1 MNKTKQQ
8 IAFILACVLMATL
21 SNVRGQTPVREAA
34 KGSSDQRENLV
45 AQTYRQ
51 KRPAFSLLT
60 SSQAANASSFTFGV
74 SPSAA
79 GPNVTVLGS
88 GTIGRLSKWTGFTSS
103 NSFIGDSTI
112 FEDKFGKVGIGTDTP
127 ASRLTVAG
135 MIETTLG
142 GYKFPDGTVQTT
154 AALSSIFHDASLMG
168 NGTSDSPLGIANGG
182 VQTVHLANN
191 AVTAAKIAN
200 GTVVRSLNGL
210 FDNIQLAG
218 GTNITIT
225 PAGNTLTIAA
235 PNVLAGVTHD
245 ATLAGNGSTAMPL
258 RVAVPLNLTG
268 SVPFDFNALAAV
280 IRVINTAAGGFGVLA
295 DGGDS
300 NSDRGGDGVNALGGD
315 SNSSFGGVGVAGTGG
330 DSKSNFGGDGVS
342 AIGGRSSS
350 MKGGAGVVAIGG
362 DSEDNLGG
370 EGVLALG
377 GESVGGTG
385 GHGIVSVAGTGSGGT
400 ANGLAGQFNGNV
412 QVTGNL
418 SKGGGSFKIDHP
430 LDPENKYL
438 HHSFVESPDMK
449 NIYDGNVTTDA
460 NGEATVQLPDWFEA
474 LNRDFRYQLTVIG
487 TFAQAI
493 VAEKIKGNRFVIKTS
508 APKVEVSWQVTGIRQ
523 DAFANKHRIPVE
535 EAKPERERGYY
546 LHPEAFDRPE
556 ERSVN
561 WAQQPAMMQR
571 LQQRRLAAQQARKQK
586 PLDR

>member
-1 MNKTKQQ
+1 
-8 IAFILACVLMATL
+8 
-21 SNVRGQTPVREAA
+21 
-34 KGSSDQRENLV
+34 
-45 AQTYRQ
+45 
-51 KRPAFSLLT
+51 
-60 SSQAANASSFTFGV
+60 
-74 SPSAA
+74 
-79 GPNVTVLGS
+79 
-88 GTIGRLSKWTGFTSS
+88 
-103 NSFIGDSTI
+103 
-112 FEDKFGKVGIGTDTP
+112 
-127 ASRLTVAG
+127 
-135 MIETTLG
+135 
-142 GYKFPDGTVQTT
+142 
-154 AALSSIFHDASLMG
+154 
-168 NGTSDSPLGIANGG
+168 
-182 VQTVHLANN
+182 
-191 AVTAAKIAN
+191 
-200 GTVVRSLNGL
+200 
-210 FDNIQLAG
+210 
-218 GTNITIT
+218 
-225 PAGNTLTIAA
+225 
-235 PNVLAGVTHD
+235 
-245 ATLAGNGSTAMPL
+245 
-258 RVAVPLNLTG
+258 
-268 SVPFDFNALAAV
+268 
-280 IRVINTAAGGFGVLA
+280 VINTADGGFGVLA

-300 NSDRGGDGVNALGGD
+300 NSNRGGDGVNALGGD

-350 MKGGAGVVAIGG
+350 MKGGAGVSAEGG
-362 DSEDNLGG
+362 ISEDDVGG

-561 WAQQPAMMQR
+561 WAAHPEMMQR